1 MVYAPSAVVW
11 TEVPSTRQV
20 LRRQRIRWH
29 RGFLTAN
36 LDFKSSIFNPR
47 HGPIG
52 LIGWPGMFLF
62 EFLAP
67 IIEFLGWIVVPIALI
82 LGGID
87 PLPALLLLLVSF
99 LAGALASIIALFL
112 DERYGY
118 FNEPLEALKLL
129 TLVFVEN
136 LGLRQQ
142 TVWWRIRALFGGST
156 TKVWGDMQRK
166 GVTNLRGSQ
175 N

>member
-1 MVYAPSAVVW
+1 
-11 TEVPSTRQV
+11 
-20 LRRQRIRWH
+20 
-29 RGFLTAN
+29 
-36 LDFKSSIFNPR
+36 
-47 HGPIG
+47 
-52 LIGWPGMFLF
+52 MFLF